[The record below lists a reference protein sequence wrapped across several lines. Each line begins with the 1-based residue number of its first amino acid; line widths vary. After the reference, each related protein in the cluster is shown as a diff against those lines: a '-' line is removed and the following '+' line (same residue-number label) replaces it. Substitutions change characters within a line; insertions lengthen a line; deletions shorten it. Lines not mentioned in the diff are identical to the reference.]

1 MVIVHNADMYKYIDK
16 QRKVDLIKYS
26 NGVKKI
32 YEHQAIYLPRRLYNG
47 DGLFDN
53 IVKFIS
59 DNKDTIKNIAGVASS
74 VADSVGKIGTNTID
88 IVRKAR
94 ELKNKQ
100 PITDDAMNKVLNAS
114 EVKGSGFFYV

>member
-16 QRKVDLIKYS
+16 KRKVDLIKYS

-32 YEHQAIYLPRRLYNG
+32 YEGQAIYLPRRLYNG

-53 IVKFIS
+53 IVKFVS
-59 DNKDTIKNIAGVASS
+59 DNKDTIKNIAGVASP

-94 ELKNKQ
+94 ELKKSNR
-100 PITDDAMNKVLNAS
+100 
-114 EVKGSGFFYV
+114 